1 MGRGTA
7 ALSLSTYPGS
17 IGPATKKPGGFVRD
31 ADARRRR
38 GLPRTSYFL
47 LVRKENRLASC
58 LLGFLGYCT
67 GPLGL

>member
-38 GLPRTSYFL
+38 GLPRTS
-47 LVRKENRLASC
+47 
-58 LLGFLGYCT
+58 
-67 GPLGL
+67 